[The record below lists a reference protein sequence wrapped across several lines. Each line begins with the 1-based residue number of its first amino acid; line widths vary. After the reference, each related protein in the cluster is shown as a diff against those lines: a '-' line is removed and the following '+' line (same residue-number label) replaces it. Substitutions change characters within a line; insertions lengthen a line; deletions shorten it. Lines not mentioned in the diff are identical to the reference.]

1 MRFSRVIPSDW
12 PPRERHDTVKRNRD
26 HAMPSR
32 RKDARR
38 PPRRPAPRPQKGPPA
53 PRSGKP
59 AAKQAATAAPALP
72 PRVKAPTP
80 PPEMIPAQPGRWLWT
95 CRAGFEAHLF
105 EELAWADASPRML
118 GEVLVESAERPV
130 EPPVFARTGI
140 RVLASLPSAQTLDL
154 TAEAVASR
162 IVSVLT
168 DGPLVLQAFTPDSP
182 AGNRLADDADA
193 LLEAVRTRLP
203 ADRMLEETWRA
214 REAGATLVELCVA
227 PGGVIVG
234 EVPAREALSL
244 SPGGR
249 QRMRRPTDSPSRA
262 AMKLEEAL
270 VNLPYEPG
278 RGEVCVDLGAAP
290 GGWTQRL
297 VARGARVIAVD
308 PAKLMP
314 ELARQPRVEHVQE
327 SAFAY
332 TPEEPVDWLCCDMAW
347 RPLEVAQL
355 LAKWGR
361 RGWATHL
368 VANIK
373 LPMKDKNPLLLRV
386 RHILTEEGGWQGLTM
401 RQLYHD
407 RDEVTVTAH
416 RGL

>member
-1 MRFSRVIPSDW
+1 
-12 PPRERHDTVKRNRD
+12 
-26 HAMPSR
+26 MPSR
-32 RKDARR
+32 RKDDRR
-38 PPRRPAPRPQKGPPA
+38 PPRRPPSRPQKGSPPGRGPKSAPA
-53 PRSGKP
+53 P
-59 AAKQAATAAPALP
+59 AAPPKAP
-72 PRVKAPTP
+72 ATPARVKAPTP
-80 PPEMIPAQPGRWLWT
+80 PPAMLPAQPGRWLWT

-105 EELAWADASPRML
+105 EELAWAGASPRML
-118 GEVLVESAERPV
+118 GEVLVESAERPE

-140 RVLASLPSAQTLDL
+140 RVLATLPSSTQTLEQS
-154 TAEAVASR
+154 AEAITAR
-162 IVSVLT
+162 VLSALPKGT
-168 DGPLVLQAFTPDSP
+168 LVLQSFTPDSP

-193 LLEAVRTRLP
+193 LLEAVRARLP
-203 ADRMLEETWRA
+203 AERLLEETWRA

-234 EVPAREALSL
+234 EVHAREALSL

-314 ELARQPRVEHVQE
+314 ELLQQPRVEHVQE

-361 RGWATHL
+361 RGWASHL

-373 LPMKDKNPLLLRV
+373 LPMKDKNPMLLRV
-386 RHILTEEGGWQGLTM
+386 RHVLVEDGGWQGLTM

-416 RGL
+416 RTL

>member
-1 MRFSRVIPSDW
+1 
-12 PPRERHDTVKRNRD
+12 
-26 HAMPSR
+26 
-32 RKDARR
+32 
-38 PPRRPAPRPQKGPPA
+38 
-53 PRSGKP
+53 
-59 AAKQAATAAPALP
+59 
-72 PRVKAPTP
+72 
-80 PPEMIPAQPGRWLWT
+80 
-95 CRAGFEAHLF
+95 
-105 EELAWADASPRML
+105 ML
-118 GEVLVESAERPV
+118 GEVLVESEERP
-130 EPPVFARTGI
+130 EAPPVFARAGI
-140 RVLASLPSAQTLDL
+140 RVLASLPNEQTPEQL
-154 TAEAVASR
+154 AESLSSR
-162 IVSVLT
+162 IVEVVPG
-168 DGPLVLQAFTPDSP
+168 GPLVLQAFTPDSP
-182 AGNRLADDADA
+182 AGNRMADEADA

-203 ADRMLEETWRA
+203 ASRLLEETWRA

-227 PGGVIVG
+227 PGVVMVG
-234 EVPAREALSL
+234 AVPAREALSL

-249 QRMRRPTDSPSRA
+249 QRMRRSGDSPSRA

-270 VNLPYEPG
+270 VNLPFEPG

-332 TPEEPVDWLCCDMAW
+332 TPEEPADWLFCDMAW

-373 LPMKDKNPLLLRV
+373 LPMKDKNPILVRV
-386 RHILTEEGGWQGLTM
+386 RHILSQEGGWQGLTM

-416 RGL
+416 HKGIF

>member
-1 MRFSRVIPSDW
+1 
-12 PPRERHDTVKRNRD
+12 
-26 HAMPSR
+26 MPSR
-32 RKDARR
+32 RKDPRR
-38 PPRRPAPRPQKGPPA
+38 PVRRPAPRPSKGTPPA
-53 PRSGKP
+53 RN
-59 AAKQAATAAPALP
+59 AAARPPPGASP
-72 PRVKAPTP
+72 PRVKAPVP
-80 PPEMIPAQPGRWLWT
+80 PPTTLPAQPGRWLWT
-95 CRAGFEAHLF
+95 CRAGFESHLF
-105 EELAWADASPRML
+105 EELAWVGASPRML
-118 GEVLVESAERPV
+118 GEVLVESETRPA

-140 RVLASLPSAQTLDL
+140 RVLTSLPSGQSLDQTAGALAERILDAL
-154 TAEAVASR
+154 PK
-162 IVSVLT
+162 
-168 DGPLVLQAFTPDSP
+168 GMLVLQSFTPDSP
-182 AGNRLADDADA
+182 AGNRLADEADA
-193 LLEAVRTRLP
+193 LLEAVRARLP
-203 ADRMLEETWRA
+203 ADRLLEETWRA

-227 PGGVIVG
+227 PGAVMMG

-249 QRMRRPTDSPSRA
+249 QRMRRGADSPSRA

-270 VNLPYEPG
+270 VNLPFEPG

-314 ELARQPRVEHVQE
+314 ELAHHPRVEHVQE

-361 RGWATHL
+361 RDWATHL

-416 RGL
+416 RGQ